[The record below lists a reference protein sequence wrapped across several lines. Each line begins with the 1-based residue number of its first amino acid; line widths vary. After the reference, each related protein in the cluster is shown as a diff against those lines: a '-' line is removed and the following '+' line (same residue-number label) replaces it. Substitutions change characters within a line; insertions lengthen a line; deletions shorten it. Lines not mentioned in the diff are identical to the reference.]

1 MKLIN
6 SKCLIFF
13 GAPGVGK
20 GTYGKIFARN
30 NKFQKIS
37 PGDELR
43 KLINND
49 FGNDPKINLIKSLLS
64 QGKFIDDDSIL
75 STFLDSFDNLLDLVV
90 KTYHKNLE
98 EHFEES
104 QNGFILDGFPRTVQ
118 QMELMFKYFNK
129 DSIRIINIEM
139 PHEIISESKV

>member
-1 MKLIN
+1 MKRIS

-43 KLINND
+43 SLISND
-49 FGNDPKINLIKSLLS
+49 SVENPKIASIKSLLK
-64 QGKFIDDDSIL
+64 QGKLVDDDSIL
-75 STFLDSFDNLLDLVV
+75 SRL
-90 KTYHKNLE
+90 H
-98 EHFEES
+98 
-104 QNGFILDGFPRTVQ
+104 
-118 QMELMFKYFNK
+118 
-129 DSIRIINIEM
+129 
-139 PHEIISESKV
+139 